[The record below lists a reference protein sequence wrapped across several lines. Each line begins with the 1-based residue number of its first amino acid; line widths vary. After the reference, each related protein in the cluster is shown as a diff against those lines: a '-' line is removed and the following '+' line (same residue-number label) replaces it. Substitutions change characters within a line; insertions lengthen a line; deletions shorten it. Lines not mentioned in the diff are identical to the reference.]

1 MSLDILTVISYDR
14 HYFNLN
20 YEITKKLNDY
30 SHNWIVVE
38 NYSKDK
44 HGAFDPDKKITK
56 IEEDNIKYVEGIDQD
71 SLNVRVIKKK
81 NLSYSLNPQRSIFH
95 SKGLSLGLK
104 NSNSKYLL
112 IIDPDFFV
120 IRKNWIKNII
130 EYMEEKN
137 IDLFSSPYHPVK
149 DWTKPFTPC
158 VYFMILNTEKINKNK
173 LNFNPPE
180 INEIL
185 NKKKILKKN
194 LFENNP
200 MFYWVLLIGFL
211 FRDKNRYQIRKLGD
225 VGHNLLN
232 FKEINLYL
240 TQPAISKIKDLKLNR
255 LILDSINFKINAGQ
269 IFGMLGPNGVGKST
283 IFNIIT
289 GLINPKSGKIKI
301 QGNDVTQY
309 PIYLRSKKFK
319 VGYVPQYGGYF
330 NDLTL
335 LDNLNAISEIVIENK
350 NLRKDKISYLISKFQ
365 LDNLKDIKAKFLSGG
380 QKKKL
385 VIALSLLSD
394 PKVLLLDEC
403 FAALDVLTI
412 KMLQETIVNLQQEN
426 KITICICD
434 HQARDLLACVDVAMI
449 LSNGKIVA
457 QDTPTNL
464 IKNINARD
472 AYFGDSFKIN

>member
-1 MSLDILTVISYDR
+1 MAII
-14 HYFNLN
+14 
-20 YEITKKLNDY
+20 KKFRIKSFKNIN
-30 SHNWIVVE
+30 SVVE
-38 NYSKDK
+38 
-44 HGAFDPDKKITK
+44 F
-56 IEEDNIKYVEGIDQD
+56 DNI
-71 SLNVRVIKKK
+71 SLA
-81 NLSYSLNPQRSIFH
+81 Y
-95 SKGLSLGLK
+95 G
-104 NSNSKYLL
+104 
-112 IIDPDFFV
+112 
-120 IRKNWIKNII
+120 
-130 EYMEEKN
+130 
-137 IDLFSSPYHPVK
+137 
-149 DWTKPFTPC
+149 
-158 VYFMILNTEKINKNK
+158 
-173 LNFNPPE
+173 
-180 INEIL
+180 
-185 NKKKILKKN
+185 
-194 LFENNP
+194 
-200 MFYWVLLIGFL
+200 
-211 FRDKNRYQIRKLGD
+211 
-225 VGHNLLN
+225 
-232 FKEINLYL
+232 
-240 TQPAISKIKDLKLNR
+240 NR
-255 LILDSINFKINAGQ
+255 LILDGINFKINEGQ

-309 PIYLRSKKFK
+309 PTYLRSKKFK

-365 LDNLKDIKAKFLSGG
+365 LDNLKDIKAIFLSGG